1 MGMLHAKI
9 LVIDRAR
16 LFISSLNIDGRSE
29 RYNTE
34 LGVLIDSAE
43 LAEDVL
49 EMLDF
54 EGSSYALRLDATG
67 EGVEWVSGSG
77 EQQQVR
83 TTEPRPTRGCASS
96 RGCSARCCRKNWL

>member
-1 MGMLHAKI
+1 MLHAKI

-54 EGSSYALRLDATG
+54 EGSSYALRLDAAG
-67 EGVEWVSGSG
+67 KRIEWVSGSG
-77 EQQQVR
+77 DKQQVL
-83 TTEPRPTRGCASS
+83 TTEPETDAWTRFKS
-96 RGCSARCCRKNWL
+96 RALGVLLPENWL